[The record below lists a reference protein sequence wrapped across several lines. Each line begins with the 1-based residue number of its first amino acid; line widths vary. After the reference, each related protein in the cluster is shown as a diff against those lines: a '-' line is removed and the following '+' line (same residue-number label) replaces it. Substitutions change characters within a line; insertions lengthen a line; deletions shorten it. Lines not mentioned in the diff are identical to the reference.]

1 MTELSSP
8 FRGTGG
14 LNFSNRVTKLFDID
28 YPIIQAGMIWASGW
42 RLASAVSKAGA
53 LGLIGSG
60 SMYPDVLREHIRKC
74 QSATT
79 RSFGVNVPL
88 LYPDID
94 KHIQIIIE
102 EGVKIVFTSA
112 GNPKTWTA
120 VLKEKGI
127 TVVHV
132 VSSSKFAIKAEEA
145 GCDAVVA
152 EGFEAGGHNGR
163 EETTTM
169 VLVPAVAG
177 SVKIPVI
184 AAGGIATGRQ
194 MLAAMVIGAEGVQ
207 MGSRF
212 VASEEASSHTSFKNA
227 VINSKEGDTML
238 TMKQLT
244 PVRMMKNKFFQQ
256 VQAAE
261 LRGAGVDELKEL
273 LGRARAKKG
282 MFEGNLDEGELEIGQ
297 VSAMLDD
304 ILPAAKI
311 VDEVWNEFKQALA
324 DPLKLV

>member
-1 MTELSSP
+1 MA
-8 FRGTGG
+8 
-14 LNFSNRVTKLFDID
+14 FSNRVTKLFDID

-42 RLASAVSKAGA
+42 KLASAVSNAGG

-60 SMYPDVLREHIRKC
+60 SMYPDVLKEHIQKC
-74 QSATT
+74 KSATS

-94 KHIQIIIE
+94 KHIQICIE
-102 EGVKIVFTSA
+102 EGVKIIFTSA
-112 GNPKTWTA
+112 GNPKTWTG
-120 VLKEKGI
+120 VLKERGI

-132 VSSSKFAIKAEEA
+132 VSSSKFAKKAEEA
-145 GCDAVVA
+145 GCDALVA
-152 EGFEAGGHNGR
+152 EGFEAGGHNGK

-169 VLVPAVAG
+169 VLIPSVVNAV
-177 SVKIPVI
+177 KLPVLG
-184 AAGGIATGRQ
+184 AGGIVNGRQ
-194 MLAAMVIGAEGVQ
+194 ALAAMVMGAEGVQ

-212 VASEEASSHTSFKNA
+212 VASEEASSHMEFKKA
-227 VINSKEGDTML
+227 VIQAQEGDTIL

-244 PVRMMKNKFFQQ
+244 PVRMMKNKFFQE
-256 VQAAE
+256 VSEAE
-261 LRGAGVDELKEL
+261 LRGATVDELKAI

-297 VSAMLDD
+297 GSALLRE

-311 VDEVWNEFKQALA
+311 VKNVWQEFEEALSN
-324 DPLKLV
+324 PIKKT